1 MQGTPLQQSALVV
14 HTCPY
19 AAQPP
24 PDELPL
30 LEDEPL
36 LEPLP
41 LPEELPPDELP
52 PDELPPDELPDEL
65 PPDDELLVP
74 QGPHVPFVLP
84 GAALH
89 VLPGQQSLVVVH
101 APPHETHLLP

>member
-1 MQGTPLQQSALVV
+1 VQGTPLQQSAAVM

-30 LEDEPL
+30 LD
-36 LEPLP
+36 PLP

-52 PDELPPDELPDEL
+52 PDELPPDEPDELPPDEL

-84 GAALH
+84 GA
-89 VLPGQQSLVVVH
+89 
-101 APPHETHLLP
+101 T

>member
-1 MQGTPLQQSALVV
+1 MQQSALVV

-30 LEDEPL
+30 ADEPL
-36 LEPLP
+36 LDPLP
-41 LPEELPPDELP
+41 PPEEPPLDEV
-52 PDELPPDELPDEL
+52 
-65 PPDDELLVP
+65 PPDDEPLVP

-84 GAALH
+84 SATLH
-89 VLPGQQSLVVVH
+89 EVPGQQSLVVVH
-101 APPHETHLLP
+101 GPPHETHVPP

>member
-1 MQGTPLQQSALVV
+1 VQGTPLQQSALVV

-41 LPEELPPDELP
+41 LPEEVPPDEVP
-52 PDELPPDELPDEL
+52 PDAPPEL
-65 PPDDELLVP
+65 PPDDELPVP
-74 QGPHVPFVLP
+74 HGPHVPFVLP
-84 GAALH
+84 GAMLH
-89 VLPGQQSLVVVH
+89 VVPGQQSLVVVH
-101 APPHETHLLP
+101 APPHETHVPP

>member
-1 MQGTPLQQSALVV
+1 LQQSALVV

-19 AAQPP
+19 AAQLP

-36 LEPLP
+36 LDP
-41 LPEELPPDELP
+41 LPEELP
-52 PDELPPDELPDEL
+52 PDEL

-74 QGPHVPFVLP
+74 QGPHLPFVLP
-84 GAALH
+84 GATLH
-89 VLPGQQSLVVVH
+89 VVPAQQSLVAVH
-101 APPHETHLLP
+101 APPHETHAEPKHW